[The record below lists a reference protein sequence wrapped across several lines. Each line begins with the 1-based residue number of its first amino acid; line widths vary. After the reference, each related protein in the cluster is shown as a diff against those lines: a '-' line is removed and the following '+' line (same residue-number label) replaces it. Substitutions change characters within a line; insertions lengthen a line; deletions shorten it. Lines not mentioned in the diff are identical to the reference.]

1 MMKGVFIIMDNN
13 LLKKFKNKLE
23 VQKREAEDLLQQ
35 MEKNGTIKSN
45 EEFSS
50 ELSAYDN
57 HPADSASSLYDKE
70 RGLAFQKN
78 EEIIIDKIDNALK
91 NIEKGTYGKC
101 KKCGK
106 EIDQKRLEYVP
117 YTEYCIDCQDNMDS
131 LKPVE
136 SKNRPSEEDVIG
148 DTMENGYRRQT
159 EFDSEDSYQAVGK
172 FNRRENIVEEYTDED
187 EEYVEPVESISN
199 DQYKNQLP

>member
-1 MMKGVFIIMDNN
+1 MKGSFITMDNN
-13 LLKKFKNKLE
+13 LLEKFKNKLKS
-23 VQKREAEDLLQQ
+23 QRKEAEDLLIQ
-35 MEKNGTIKSN
+35 MERNDTIKSN

-78 EEIIIDKIDNALK
+78 EEIIIGKIDSALK
-91 NIEKGTYGKC
+91 NMEDGTYGIC

-106 EIDQKRLEYVP
+106 EIEKERLEYVP
-117 YTEYCIDCQDNMDS
+117 YAEYCVHCQKNMDN

-136 SKNRPSEEDVIG
+136 TKNRPPEEDVLE
-148 DTMENGYRRQT
+148 DVMEDGYDRHT
-159 EFDSEDSYQAVGK
+159 EFDAEDSYQAVGK
-172 FNRRENIVEEYTDED
+172 FNKRKNIVEEYRDED